1 MVMFCV
7 VAHNI
12 TCYFYLLAK
21 NEDIPI
27 EETYVGNAELN
38 EEQIY
43 VKTLYYV
50 ITTISTVGFGDIY
63 PTTSKEIA
71 FVMFI
76 QFLGVVIFAYLTG
89 NITSILMNM
98 NQREKMLSEK
108 EINLDKWFLDLNSSK
123 KGKLQEDLQKNI
135 KDYFMY
141 YWENDH
147 SSLLTE
153 TNFLMR
159 MPLDL
164 RNKFMDYLFSDEIQ
178 EFNVFFADLD
188 LQLKYQLL
196 LSTFPR
202 IIEERSI
209 AIKAHTEVE
218 EIFIIRR
225 GKVLLTT
232 PNKTSFLV
240 LGDKSFFGEEYVLF
254 NKLPKIE
261 YIADDG
267 GLECFCIKKNK
278 YLELLNKFPECFQIL
293 LKRAYKR
300 SNYFKAVM
308 HSNLA
313 KDDIGFEDDENL
325 IKSKTQRSG
334 AAEYLDNFNW
344 ELNED
349 ENNELNELIMKNNE
363 ITVKDKIV
371 ENIKN
376 NKQSMT
382 ALQENV
388 EKITNK
394 VEQIKEFYERD
405 MKSLVNVINLLRDGQ
420 STEANH
426 ILAQLKLG
434 NR

>member
-1 MVMFCV
+1 MMFCI

-38 EEQIY
+38 DEQIY

-50 ITTISTVGFGDIY
+50 ITTISTVGFGDIG

-98 NQREKMLSEK
+98 NQREKILSEK
-108 EINLDKWFLDLNSSK
+108 EINLDKWFLDMNSHHRFK
-123 KGKLQEDLQKNI
+123 IAEDLQKNI

-147 SSLLTE
+147 SSLLSE

-159 MPLDL
+159 MPIDL
-164 RNKFMDYLFSDEIQ
+164 RNRFLDYLFFDEIQ
-178 EFNVFFADLD
+178 EFSVFFTDLD
-188 LQLKYQLL
+188 IQLKYQLM
-196 LSTFPR
+196 LSTYPR
-202 IIEERSI
+202 IIEEKTP
-209 AIKAHTEVE
+209 AIKANTEVE

-232 PNKTSFLV
+232 TSKISFLI
-240 LGDKSFFGEEYVLF
+240 LGEKSFIGEEFVLF
-254 NKLPKIE
+254 NKVSKIDF
-261 YIADDG
+261 IADEG
-267 GLECFCIKKNK
+267 GLECFCIKKGK
-278 YLELLNKFPECFQIL
+278 YIELLNKFPNSFHTL
-293 LKRAYKR
+293 LKRAFKR
-300 SNYFKAVM
+300 NKYFKAVM
-308 HSNLA
+308 QSNISA
-313 KDDIGFEDDENL
+313 DDIGYNENSL
-325 IKSKTQRSG
+325 IRSKTTKSG
-334 AAEYLDNFNW
+334 AAEYLENFSW
-344 ELNED
+344 ELTNE
-349 ENNELNELIMKNNE
+349 ESQELNELISKNNE

-376 NKQSMT
+376 NKQSMN

-388 EKITNK
+388 EKITTK

-405 MKSLVNVINLLRDGQ
+405 MKNLVHVINLLKDGQ
-420 STEANH
+420 NTEANH
-426 ILAQLKLG
+426 VLAQLKIAS
-434 NR
+434 